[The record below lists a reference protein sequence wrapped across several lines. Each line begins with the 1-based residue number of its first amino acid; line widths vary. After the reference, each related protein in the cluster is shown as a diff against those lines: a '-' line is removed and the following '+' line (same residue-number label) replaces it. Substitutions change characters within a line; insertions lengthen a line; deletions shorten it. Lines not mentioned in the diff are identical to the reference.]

1 MIRFI
6 CLASGSSGNCYYLGC
21 DAGGLFIDAGISLR
35 SISKTLSTEGISV
48 GEHIM
53 GVLITH
59 EHSDHIKGLGKLI
72 KAHHLPVFA
81 SAPTLEA
88 IRNSRIHRELLDGA
102 QCFSIE
108 QFTPFHLGGFTIE
121 PFCVPHDS
129 ACNMGYHIY
138 RGNFSFTLITDAG
151 HITEA
156 MCHYAGKAR
165 YLVLEANYDPTM
177 LRMGPYSPM
186 LKDRV
191 AGPRGHLSNI
201 ESAQMLQ
208 SVYHADMQHVWLCHL
223 SHENNHPELCYKT
236 FEQELLSQ
244 GISLEQD
251 LNIETLRRS
260 TPSRLYLLSE

>member
-1 MIRFI
+1 M
-6 CLASGSSGNCYYLGC
+6 ASGSSGNCYYLGC
-21 DAGGLFIDAGISLR
+21 DDGGIIIDAGVSLR
-35 SISKTLSTEGISV
+35 SLTKTLSTEGIALAGHV
-48 GEHIM
+48 M
-53 GVLITH
+53 GVLLTH
-59 EHSDHIKGLGKLI
+59 EHADHIKGLGKLL

-81 SAPTLEA
+81 SEPTLDA
-88 IRNSRIHRELLDGA
+88 IRNSSYHGYMLDGA
-102 QCFSIE
+102 KQITIE
-108 QFTPFHLGGFTIE
+108 QFTPFTVAGFTIE

-138 RGNFSFTLITDAG
+138 RGEFAFTLITDAG

-156 MCHYAGKAR
+156 MYHYARKAK

-177 LRMGPYSPM
+177 LRLGRYSAI
-186 LKDRV
+186 LKARV

-208 SVYHADMQHVWLCHL
+208 TVYHDEMQHVWLCHL

-236 FEQELLSQ
+236 FEQELLAA

-251 LNIETLRRS
+251 LNLETLRRT
-260 TPSRLYLLSE
+260 TPSRLYLLPE